1 MSIFCGLEGLDVV
14 VWLRFSEQFG
24 DGVFPLV
31 LFLQI
36 CRRVRIA
43 VRGRSCGNLS
53 EVRIAKRLGN
63 LVGSWADSVG
73 SLPNCFL
80 QTCLALGGRGLRWD
94 FE

>member
-14 VWLRFSEQFG
+14 VWLRFSERFG

-36 CRRVRIA
+36 CRRVRIG

-53 EVRIAKRLGN
+53 EVRIVKLLGIW
-63 LVGSWADSVG
+63 LV
-73 SLPNCFL
+73 
-80 QTCLALGGRGLRWD
+80 LGLILLVRR
-94 FE
+94 